1 MESFQL
7 EVSES
12 NGTEFLLINQKIL
25 HKSIVALYEGRGYT
39 DQCMSLVKTCLTE
52 LLAHIC
58 RNIKFYIHPAWGKFL
73 KKWNQK
79 QDMIQ
84 EAHQGTYISS
94 RNEFSALISYSQS
107 ISTAAF
113 SLMGNTRKQPKYPST
128 GEWIKECEIYA
139 MEYYSAWKWR
149 KCYFL

>member
-84 EAHQGTYISS
+84 EAHQGTYIFKKWIQCAYKL
-94 RNEFSALISYSQS
+94 FSVYIHCS
-107 ISTAAF
+107 I
-113 SLMGNTRKQPKYPST
+113 LLD
-128 GEWIKECEIYA
+128 GEYTEA
-139 MEYYSAWKWR
+139 T
-149 KCYFL
+149 